1 MATVYNLA
9 VDQGATFQ
17 TIVQV
22 NDETGSARNISGFN
36 ARGQLRRSY
45 FSSANVQFTT
55 AINNPANGEVIVSLT
70 AAQTA
75 NLRYGR
81 YVYDIELTSNADVT
95 VERILEGIVTVYPE
109 VTK

>member
-9 VDQGATFQ
+9 IDQGATFNT
-17 TIVQV
+17 TIAVT
-22 NDETGSARNISGFN
+22 DETGTARDITNFS

-45 FSSANVQFTT
+45 FSSSNVQFT
-55 AINNPANGEVIVSLT
+55 ANIDNPTTGEILLT
-70 AAQTA
+70 LSASQTA
-75 NLRYGR
+75 NLKYGR
-81 YVYDIELTSNADVT
+81 YVYDVELTSNAGVT